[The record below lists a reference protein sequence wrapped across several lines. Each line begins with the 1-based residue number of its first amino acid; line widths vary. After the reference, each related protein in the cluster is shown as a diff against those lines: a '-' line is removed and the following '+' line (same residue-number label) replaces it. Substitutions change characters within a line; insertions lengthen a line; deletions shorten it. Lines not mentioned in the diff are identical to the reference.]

1 MMDTKTTTYPFFYCE
16 APDKTLFSVN
26 EGIHLINALEN
37 AGGMINTAMQLMSEQ
52 ELETTNDVS
61 AYYLIQFG
69 YAVMQSVLDAMIK
82 AQQKGGNH
90 E

>member
-1 MMDTKTTTYPFFYCE
+1 MMDTGTKTYPFFSCNPE
-16 APDKTLFSVN
+16 RQNLFSVN
-26 EGIHLINALEN
+26 EGIHLIDALEN
-37 AGGMINTAMQLMSEQ
+37 ASGMINTAMQLMSEQ

-82 AQQKGGNH
+82 ARQKGGNP

>member
-1 MMDTKTTTYPFFYCE
+1 MMDTGTKTYPFFSCNPE
-16 APDKTLFSVN
+16 RQNLFSVN
-26 EGIHLINALEN
+26 EGIHLIDALEN
-37 AGGMINTAMQLMSEQ
+37 ASGMINTAMQLMSEQ

-82 AQQKGGNH
+82 ARQKGANH

>member
-1 MMDTKTTTYPFFYCE
+1 MMDTGTKTYPFFSCNPE
-16 APDKTLFSVN
+16 RQNLFSVN
-26 EGIHLINALEN
+26 EGIHLIDALEN
-37 AGGMINTAMQLMSEQ
+37 ASGMINTAMQLMSEQ

>member
-1 MMDTKTTTYPFFYCE
+1 MMDTGTKTYPFFSCNPE
-16 APDKTLFSVN
+16 RQNLFSVN
-26 EGIHLINALEN
+26 EGIHLIDALEN
-37 AGGMINTAMQLMSEQ
+37 ASGMINTVMQLMSEQ

-82 AQQKGGNH
+82 ARQKGGNH

>member
-1 MMDTKTTTYPFFYCE
+1 MMDTGTKTYPFFSCNPE
-16 APDKTLFSVN
+16 RQNLFSVN
-26 EGIHLINALEN
+26 EGIHLIDALEN
-37 AGGMINTAMQLMSEQ
+37 ASGMINTAMQLMSEQ

-82 AQQKGGNH
+82 ARQKGDNH

>member
-1 MMDTKTTTYPFFYCE
+1 MMDTGTKTYPFFSCNPE
-16 APDKTLFSVN
+16 RQNLFSVN
-26 EGIHLINALEN
+26 EGIHLIDALEN
-37 AGGMINTAMQLMSEQ
+37 ASGMINTAMQLMSEQ
-52 ELETTNDVS
+52 ELETTNDES

-82 AQQKGGNH
+82 ARKKGDSH